1 MAGALTDSLVDGMA
15 GVRTL
20 AAMISIQPETGRM
33 NKMKMVLASMCLAAI
48 PALSAAPS
56 LARDYPFCRKGE
68 AGPGDCR
75 YETLEQCQAAVSGT
89 AGASRTTGG
98 RLPDVTP
105 RLRARAAPWDSA
117 SVFRRLDGCFA
128 RAQASRSGM
137 MHSYTLQHGS
147 G

>member
-20 AAMISIQPETGRM
+20 AVMITIQPETGRM
-33 NKMKMVLASMCLAAI
+33 NKMKIVLASLCLASV

-89 AGASRTTGG
+89 AGYCQPNYWLPPAG
-98 RLPDVTP
+98 RNAVPPRSLP
-105 RLRARAAPWDSA
+105 
-117 SVFRRLDGCFA
+117 SVG
-128 RAQASRSGM
+128 
-137 MHSYTLQHGS
+137 
-147 G
+147 